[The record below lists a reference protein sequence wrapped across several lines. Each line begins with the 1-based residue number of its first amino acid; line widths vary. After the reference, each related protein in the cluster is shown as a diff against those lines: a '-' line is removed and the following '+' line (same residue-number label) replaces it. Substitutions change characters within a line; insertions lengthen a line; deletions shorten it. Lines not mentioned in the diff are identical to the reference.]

1 MKRSLIVAGVLLPGL
16 LAGQSAVVL
25 HYWNMDTLNSD
36 TSTTPVD
43 VAGGL
48 VTTAG
53 GNMVLE
59 SQSYVSSPAG
69 GNYLLTDRENG
80 GIPLQA
86 ATLENGNPV
95 GLNFGV
101 ENFSVSFWVYNDT
114 DADTDGDVRKVRV
127 FDSLN
132 GIDVGIQLGSNLEG
146 TFNFR
151 IDDDFGSEVI
161 SNQQPSPFDSLSHP
175 DDQWVLVVLN
185 VDRDAEEVEV
195 FFDGVSVGTYE
206 ISLLLGNIVAGQD
219 LQIGCINGGAGASG
233 IQTGGIDDLA
243 FYSGLLTPNQISA
256 LVAGGIPT
264 EIAPQGDAVAGHYWE
279 FDTLNGFVPVDVY
292 GGLTTFESGI
302 PSIGS
307 DAGYGIPY
315 DGAGS
320 GLLTLG
326 GFPDHIVADTFGD
339 AGPLALDFGGGS
351 FAISYWSHAPAS
363 GTYGPAVFDFM
374 ADGGS
379 GVEVG
384 TTEFGIYQLR
394 VADDAGNQVAT
405 NEFVA
410 IDQVIQPEDEWVHVV
425 INVDRSQDQLGVY
438 FDGVL
443 VPGSPF
449 DLSALTG
456 NIACSQDLQL
466 GVRNGGLKTGD
477 SQSAGLDDFAIYP
490 GTLSDEQILGLA
502 ENTTDPIEVLDSF
515 IVIPTPELQI
525 VSFDRDDSTGE
536 LTIVFG
542 TAPGQSYS
550 VYGGDD
556 LSDPES
562 WPLLGTGGIE
572 GTGGDV
578 SVTFLP
584 DGDPSRLF
592 IQVRR
597 D

>member
-25 HYWNMDTLNSD
+25 HYWNMDTLDSD

-114 DADTDGDVRKVRV
+114 DDDTDGDVRKVRV

-132 GIDVGIQLGSNLEG
+132 GIDVGIQLESNLEG

-279 FDTLNGFVPVDVY
+279 FDTHSRQVKCKRPD
-292 GGLTTFESGI
+292 
-302 PSIGS
+302 SIG
-307 DAGYGIPY
+307 D
-315 DGAGS
+315 
-320 GLLTLG
+320 
-326 GFPDHIVADTFGD
+326 
-339 AGPLALDFGGGS
+339 
-351 FAISYWSHAPAS
+351 
-363 GTYGPAVFDFM
+363 
-374 ADGGS
+374 
-379 GVEVG
+379 
-384 TTEFGIYQLR
+384 
-394 VADDAGNQVAT
+394 
-405 NEFVA
+405 
-410 IDQVIQPEDEWVHVV
+410 
-425 INVDRSQDQLGVY
+425 
-438 FDGVL
+438 
-443 VPGSPF
+443 
-449 DLSALTG
+449 
-456 NIACSQDLQL
+456 
-466 GVRNGGLKTGD
+466 
-477 SQSAGLDDFAIYP
+477 
-490 GTLSDEQILGLA
+490 
-502 ENTTDPIEVLDSF
+502 
-515 IVIPTPELQI
+515 
-525 VSFDRDDSTGE
+525 
-536 LTIVFG
+536 
-542 TAPGQSYS
+542 
-550 VYGGDD
+550 
-556 LSDPES
+556 
-562 WPLLGTGGIE
+562 
-572 GTGGDV
+572 
-578 SVTFLP
+578 
-584 DGDPSRLF
+584 
-592 IQVRR
+592 
-597 D
+597 